1 MRRMWLIHTCLKCT
15 VVSISDSCCHT
26 SEIIKCTAK
35 MHHQMYIVVP
45 PSLSQLWPIKLYLM
59 YTCMYCMYI
68 VYFTWTSCTL
78 CMCNVYM
85 IFVLCRVKIEI
96 CWTLIVNL
104 SCWST
109 CISETCMQISLV
121 LHYYFTVYTC
131 MCTLLWF
138 YYASL
143 SSQNTSSSDR
153 SYTVAG
159 IWETGVPFLASLNEE
174 TPKGEQLIFQKQ
186 FVLKWSVDHKW
197 LDYMY
202 PCRG

>member
-1 MRRMWLIHTCLKCT
+1 MRRTWLIHMCLKCT

-35 MHHQMYIVVP
+35 TASPSVHCGTSE
-45 PSLSQLWPIKLYLM
+45 SLSALTYKVISHVYM

-78 CMCNVYM
+78 CMYNVYMYMYM

-104 SCWST
+104 SSWST

-121 LHYYFTVYTC
+121 LHNYFTVYTIN
-131 MCTLLWF
+131 LWF

-174 TPKGEQLIFQKQ
+174 TPKGE
-186 FVLKWSVDHKW
+186 
-197 LDYMY
+197 
-202 PCRG
+202 

>member
-1 MRRMWLIHTCLKCT
+1 MDEPDTTHSCGGCGWYIHTCLKCT
-15 VVSISDSCCHT
+15 VVSISDSCCPT

-35 MHHQMYIVVP
+35 NASPSVHCGTSE
-45 PSLSQLWPIKLYLM
+45 SLSALTYKVISHVYM

-78 CMCNVYM
+78 CMYNVYMYMYM

-104 SCWST
+104 SSWST
-109 CISETCMQISLV
+109 CISETCMPCLTQLFYSV
-121 LHYYFTVYTC
+121 HMYVYTIN
-131 MCTLLWF
+131 LWF

-174 TPKGEQLIFQKQ
+174 TPKGE
-186 FVLKWSVDHKW
+186 
-197 LDYMY
+197 
-202 PCRG
+202 